1 MISREATFAGSEG
14 RVFYR
19 AWEPGTPPH
28 RIVIIVHG
36 YAEHS
41 ARYTHV
47 GEILAAAGSAVYAED
62 HLGHGHS
69 DGERALIADFEH
81 VVDDLASLAGIAAA
95 EHPGLPVIFAG
106 HSMGGLL
113 ASRYAQR
120 HPEKVAGLIL
130 MGAVIGDWRWA
141 REVLDAPAMPDPPT
155 DWSGMSRDPETV
167 RQYTT
172 DPLVYRDRYKRPLL
186 EAEVVALDRFNAEI
200 GRLTMPVLF
209 LHGHAD
215 PYVWYRTSLEAACR
229 TPTADLVV
237 RVFPG
242 ARHELVNETNRAEV
256 LGEIVRFVA
265 RVAPARR

>member
-1 MISREATFAGSEG
+1 MTTREAAFAGSEG

-19 AWEPGTPPH
+19 VWEPATPPA

-41 ARYTHV
+41 GRYAHV
-47 GEILAAAGSAVYAED
+47 GELLSAAGCAIYAED
-62 HLGHGHS
+62 HLGHGRS

-81 VVDDLASLAGIAAA
+81 VVDDLAALADIAAG
-95 EHPGLPVIFAG
+95 EHPRLPTLFIG

-113 ASRYAQR
+113 ASRFAQR
-120 HPEKVAGLIL
+120 HPDRAAGLVL
-130 MGAVIGDWRWA
+130 LGAVIGDWTWA
-141 REVLDAPAMPDPPT
+141 REALARPAMPDPPT
-155 DWSGMSRDPETV
+155 DWSGMSRDPAAV
-167 RQYTT
+167 RDYTT

-200 GRLTMPVLF
+200 DRLTMPVLF
-209 LHGHAD
+209 LHGRAD
-215 PYVWYRTSLEAACR
+215 PFVYYRTSLEAVCR
-229 TPTADLVV
+229 FPAADLTI

-256 LGEIVRFVA
+256 LGEIVRFVT